1 MTLGLGLS
9 NKLSLGG
16 SRGSAKWRRS
26 GPFGAVKVFYEDR
39 SNYCTFRL
47 KGSAAGSIG
56 NNWCMIL
63 YKSSSGRF
71 SIRVWDQD
79 ATLLATVTVSGGMAG
94 LPAAIASNGALGPI
108 VTMKITGTIDN
119 DTVFST
125 GIGHADCSYFR
136 GGRG

>member
-9 NKLSLGG
+9 NRLSLGG
-16 SRGSAKWRRS
+16 SRGSARSRRS
-26 GPFGAVKVFYEDR
+26 GSLGAVKVFYEDR
-39 SNYCTFRL
+39 RNYCTFRL
-47 KGSAAGSIG
+47 KGTAAGSIG
-56 NNWCMIL
+56 NKWCMIL

-108 VTMKITGTIDN
+108 VTMEITGTIDN
-119 DTVFST
+119 DTAFST
-125 GIGHADCSYFR
+125 GITHASCAYFR